1 MDKKRILI
9 TGKNS
14 YIGINFI
21 KWVSQWPDKYE
32 TEAISVR
39 NDDWKSH
46 DFSMYD
52 TVLHVAGIAHV
63 SADPKL
69 KELYFKVNR
78 DLAINVAKKAKND
91 GAKQFIYMSS
101 IIVYGADGKIG
112 EKNIIKENTKPSP
125 IDFYGQSKLE
135 ADLEIQKLKDKDFK
149 IVIVR
154 TPMVYGPNCKGNFP
168 RLIKLAK
175 FFPIFPSISNQ
186 RSIIYIDNLTEF
198 LRIAINSEMS
208 GIFFPQNK
216 EYVSTK
222 EIIDLMA
229 KNMGKKVFFVS
240 FFNPFLRLLSRRLN
254 LINKVFG
261 NKVYDKRLSPKE
273 DYCIVDFNES
283 IKKSLL

>member
-1 MDKKRILI
+1 
-9 TGKNS
+9 
-14 YIGINFI
+14 
-21 KWVSQWPDKYE
+21 
-32 TEAISVR
+32 
-39 NDDWKSH
+39 
-46 DFSMYD
+46 
-52 TVLHVAGIAHV
+52 
-63 SADPKL
+63 
-69 KELYFKVNR
+69 
-78 DLAINVAKKAKND
+78 
-91 GAKQFIYMSS
+91 
-101 IIVYGADGKIG
+101 
-112 EKNIIKENTKPSP
+112 
-125 IDFYGQSKLE
+125 
-135 ADLEIQKLKDKDFK
+135 
-149 IVIVR
+149 
-154 TPMVYGPNCKGNFP
+154 MVYGPNCKGNFP